1 MIFPNTTAFAVWEEN
16 WCDRCF
22 QSDQAEQRATGRG
35 RGCPIRNAALVNK
48 TPPKQLT
55 PGRAGSL
62 MAGAFRCSEF
72 MDKPASIRPKVVAFD
87 EGPGLFDAPSIPV
100 RVDDDHA

>member
-1 MIFPNTTAFAVWEEN
+1 
-16 WCDRCF
+16 
-22 QSDQAEQRATGRG
+22 
-35 RGCPIRNAALVNK
+35 
-48 TPPKQLT
+48 
-55 PGRAGSL
+55 
-62 MAGAFRCSEF
+62 